1 MATHPVIRRLS
12 SSQFYVLHLG
22 NHYKLRRSSEG
33 WWPDNHPAQGVS
45 EVIFFIAPSIIKSL
59 WKMGLLNG
67 NYDKPTGRGYEGLE
81 LWTNEEG
88 RRALND
94 IAQETG
100 LIYDPR
106 TDELVLG
113 LKYVP
118 ESAALH

>member
-1 MATHPVIRRLS
+1 METTT
-12 SSQFYVLHLG
+12 SQQAG
-22 NHYKLRRSSEG
+22 AMKG
-33 WWPDNHPAQGVS
+33 
-45 EVIFFIAPSIIKSL
+45 
-59 WKMGLLNG
+59 
-67 NYDKPTGRGYEGLE
+67 
-81 LWTNEEG
+81 EEG

>member
-1 MATHPVIRRLS
+1 
-12 SSQFYVLHLG
+12 
-22 NHYKLRRSSEG
+22 
-33 WWPDNHPAQGVS
+33 
-45 EVIFFIAPSIIKSL
+45 VIFFIAPSIIKSL